1 MNNVYIYLQFD
12 SIFSDIHVQ
21 KQSNAL
27 TISFEAKLVAILEY
41 NNKKHSNLTLFFTL
55 IHELIAKS
63 NYLRMIS

>member
-41 NNKKHSNLTLFFTL
+41 NNEKHSNWTLFFTL
-55 IHELIAKS
+55 IDELIAHQKFV
-63 NYLRMIS
+63 IICA